1 MEVFAVTIFVS
12 LMFAVL
18 FAALFLA
25 ERTQKRR
32 GSIEQ
37 DALLPLDDSGYVPA
51 SLSSSPRSH
60 DQHLSHQSPH

>member
-1 MEVFAVTIFVS
+1 
-12 LMFAVL
+12 MFAVL

-37 DALLPLDDSGYVPA
+37 MALLPLDEAGR
-51 SLSSSPRSH
+51 LSVANHTPSHSH
-60 DQHLSHQSPH
+60 D

>member
-25 ERTQKRR
+25 ERSQKRR

-37 DALLPLDDSGYVPA
+37 MALLPLDDSGHIPA
-51 SLSSSPRSH
+51 AISTPSPSH
-60 DQHLSHQSPH
+60 DQHLRH

>member
-37 DALLPLDDSGYVPA
+37 MALLPLDEAGR
-51 SLSSSPRSH
+51 LSVANHTPSHSH
-60 DQHLSHQSPH
+60 DQHICH